1 MNKEIFKIYNKGAYN
16 ILTEILRDA
25 SETDNKNLL
34 VIIADV
40 RAELKK
46 MIDNNSEV
54 EEVLLHYEDS

>member
-16 ILTEILRDA
+16 ILTEILRAA
-25 SETDNKNLL
+25 SETNNENLL

-54 EEVLLHYEDS
+54 EEVLLY